1 MYYEI
6 IGEGRPILML
16 HGFYPDHR
24 LMTGCLEPVFQNRPG
39 WQRIYLD
46 LPGMG
51 QSPAEDGIDSSD
63 KVLALLL
70 EFVDRLIPGQ
80 PFALAGESYGGY
92 LARGIIHRRPEWVD
106 GLLLICPA
114 IIANHS
120 KRTLPPRVTLVEDP
134 ALLAT
139 LTKEEAAEFASM
151 AVVQSDRNWTRYR
164 DEIWTG
170 VKIANTPFLERL
182 RQRFEFSFDP
192 DKLARPFTKPT
203 LMLLG
208 RQDTSTGY
216 RDAWPIMEQY
226 PRATFAVLD
235 KAGHN
240 LQIEQADLFTAL
252 VSEWLDRVEAER

>member
-1 MYYEI
+1 MYYQI

-24 LMTGCLEPVFQNRPG
+24 LMSGCMEPIFQHRPG

-63 KVLALLL
+63 KVLALIL
-70 EFVDRLIPGQ
+70 ELVDSLISGQ
-80 PFALAGESYGGY
+80 PFTLAGESYGGY
-92 LARGIIHRRPEWVD
+92 LARGIIQRRPDLVD

-114 IIANHS
+114 VVADRS

-134 ALLAT
+134 ALLDT
-139 LTKEEAAEFASM
+139 LSDEEAAEFASM
-151 AVVQSDRNWTRYR
+151 AVVQSERNWARYR
-164 DEIWTG
+164 DEIWAG
-170 VKIANTPFLERL
+170 VKVANAPFLERL

-192 DKLARPFTKPT
+192 DQLARPFTKPT
-203 LMLLG
+203 LMLMG

-216 RDAWPIMEQY
+216 RDAWSILEQY

-240 LQIEQADLFTAL
+240 LQIEQADLFTVL
-252 VSEWLDRVEAER
+252 VSEWLDRMESER

>member
-1 MYYEI
+1 MYYQI
-6 IGEGRPILML
+6 FGQGRPILML
-16 HGFYPDHR
+16 HGYYPDHR
-24 LMTGCLEPVFQNRPG
+24 LMTGCLEPIFEQRPG
-39 WQRIYLD
+39 WQRIYVD

-51 QSPAEDGIDSSD
+51 QTPAGEGIDSSD

-70 EFVDRLIPGQ
+70 EFVDRLLPGQ
-80 PFALAGESYGGY
+80 HFAIAGESYGGY
-92 LARGIIHRRPEWVD
+92 LARGFVHHRPERVD

-114 IIANHS
+114 IIADHS
-120 KRTLPPRVTLVEDP
+120 RRTLPPRVTLIEDP

-139 LTKEEAAEFASM
+139 LTAEEAAEFASM
-151 AVVQSDRNWTRYR
+151 AVVQNEKNWVRYR
-164 DEIWTG
+164 DEIWAG
-170 VKIANTPFLERL
+170 VKIANGPFLERL
-182 RQRFEFSFDP
+182 RKRFEFSFDP
-192 DKLARPFTKPT
+192 DELARPFMNPT

-216 RDAWPIMEQY
+216 RDAWSILEQY

-252 VSEWLDRVEAER
+252 VSEWLDRVEADR